1 MYIKANYCSTPTVA
15 VSNNSIK
22 IHRQKCLVSPVAVV
36 LGQAQSKSK
45 LSSNVAINSRSRAD
59 SFNTLTVG
67 PVNIKP
73 IVAWDS
79 ICSIL
84 ALYPRGFQSTRLKAL
99 ILHWFSNSTRCHL
112 QLGVTQHL
120 KLKLKSFP
128 TSVCPFNSYQHSV
141 STFIES

>member
-1 MYIKANYCSTPTVA
+1 MSSSNPTVA
-15 VSNNSIK
+15 VPNNSIK
-22 IHRQKCLVSPVAVV
+22 FHKQKCLVSPVTVV

-84 ALYPRGFQSTRLKAL
+84 ALYPRGFQSTRLKAS
-99 ILHWFSNSTRCHL
+99 ILHWSSNSTRCQH
-112 QLGVTQHL
+112 QLGITKHF
-120 KLKLKSFP
+120 KFRLKSFP
-128 TSVCPFNSYQHSV
+128 PSVCPFNSYQHSV
-141 STFIES
+141 STFIQS